1 MPELTPKQ
9 RRFIDEYIIDCNAT
23 QAAIRA
29 GYSKKS
35 AKKIGQENLTKP
47 QINKAIKE
55 LMDAKHVATIA
66 TGDEV
71 LSFLTSVM
79 RGEPQE
85 YVNKKVKNVDGDK
98 KETVTTGMSTPQIEE
113 RIDAA
118 KELAKR
124 HRLYD
129 LTDLDA
135 ERIRK
140 AKADADISEAKAKA
154 LSGAGDKVLDKV
166 DEYIEALEREVE
178 NDGAC

>member
-140 AKADADISEAKAKA
+140 AKADADIAEAKAKSMA
-154 LSGAGDKVLDKV
+154 DNSDKVAVKVNELLDRITDEV
-166 DEYIEALEREVE
+166 DTYDA
-178 NDGAC
+178 D